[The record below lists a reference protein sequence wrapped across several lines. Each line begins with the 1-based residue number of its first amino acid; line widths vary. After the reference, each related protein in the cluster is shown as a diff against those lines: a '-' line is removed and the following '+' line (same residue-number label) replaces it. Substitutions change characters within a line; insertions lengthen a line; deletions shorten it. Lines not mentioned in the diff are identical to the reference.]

1 MHFDDKKSYL
11 EGFQKEDS
19 IPFPCPF
26 CERASLSLKKDSWYQ
41 YDQGQYLKKD
51 ECCDPVDDVSL
62 AFNAVYQCSNS
73 KCEQEIFSSGTGFV
87 YEDHVDNGY
96 GDYQPQYN
104 QYYQPRF
111 FQPTVHFF
119 KIPINTPYKTRA
131 AIELSFSLVLQSPVA
146 AVNSLRSAVEEILA
160 DHGIPKNTAR
170 TLHTRIEKDVP
181 QNTKLKD
188 FEILFMAIKWLGN
201 SGSHGNE
208 IELELILYVYEV
220 LELILNSLY
229 VTDRTQY
236 LINVAQATNLA
247 KRALTPQ
254 ELNNIPK

>member
-73 KCEQEIFSSGTGFV
+73 KCEQEIFSSGIGFV

-111 FQPTVHFF
+111 FQPPVHFF

-131 AIELSFSLVLQSPVA
+131 AIELSFSLVLQSPAA
-146 AVNSLRSAVEEILA
+146 AVNSLRSAVEELLET
-160 DHGIPKNTAR
+160 HGIKKDPNR
-170 TLHTRIEKDVP
+170 SLHKRIEEDL
-181 QNTKLKD
+181 TKKPALAPFQD
-188 FEILFMAIKWLGN
+188 LLMAIKWLGN
-201 SGSHGNE
+201 SGSHGDTV
-208 IELELILYVYEV
+208 ELEHILFVYEV
-220 LELILNSLY
+220 LEFILNTLY
-229 VTDRTQY
+229 TENRSQY
-236 LINVAQATNLA
+236 LNAVAQATILL
-247 KRALTPQ
+247 KRALTPA
-254 ELNNIPK
+254 ELSQIT